1 MKTEIK
7 KEITEILDN
16 IIYWDGCP
24 DSYKKRI
31 PELIKELETT
41 KPVNVG
47 LADIRKCQH
56 PFEFVT
62 GDDHIAPF
70 FCNKCNTKLDAC

>member
-1 MKTEIK
+1 MKPEIK

-47 LADIRKCQH
+47 LAAVIKCGECKPMEYWIEGIRYYKCQLCGE
-56 PFEFVT
+56 PM
-62 GDDHIAPF
+62 
-70 FCNKCNTKLDAC
+70 